1 MRLFIVVLFLMI
13 IWIFPAYG
21 FPTANSTAEKKEVD
35 QEDTY
40 SKIGIGISIFS
51 LIFGILIFYVQDRQ
65 GKKLKKLIIDVHVF
79 SEDQKSIKNAKRKR
93 YSKMM
98 LFGLQLI
105 DYEIE
110 GMAIQQRLRDHN
122 DQSMSYN
129 ELKQMQI
136 TDYEKAQ
143 KRFLDVNIEY
153 DMMLEIFSQEIENQ
167 YRQTWNVLRTPSIYV
182 NFDDSEKI
190 WEMITKIAQEF
201 TNLKNL
207 LMPYVDPNDENT
219 FSDLFD
225 LKRYVKKDNDNLLP
239 HK

>member
-1 MRLFIVVLFLMI
+1 MRLSIVILFLMI

-21 FPTANSTAEKKEVD
+21 FPTANSTAEQKEVNQND
-35 QEDTY
+35 IY
-40 SKIGIGISIFS
+40 SEIGIGIAFSS

-65 GKKLKKLIIDVHVF
+65 GKRLKKLVVDVHEF
-79 SEDQKSIKNAKRKR
+79 AEDQKSIKNAKRTK
-93 YSKMM
+93 YSKMI

-110 GMAIQQRLRDHN
+110 GMTIQQRLRDHN

-136 TDYEKAQ
+136 DDYEKAQ

-153 DMMLEIFSQEIENQ
+153 DVMLEIFSQEIENQ

-190 WEMITKIAQEF
+190 WEMITKIAREF
-201 TNLKNL
+201 ANLKNL
-207 LMPYVDPNDENT
+207 LMPYVDPNEKNT

-225 LKRYVKKDNDNLLP
+225 LKRYTKKDNGKP
-239 HK
+239 VTA

>member
-13 IWIFPAYG
+13 MWIFPAYG
-21 FPTANSTAEKKEVD
+21 FPVSNSTAEKTEND
-35 QEDTY
+35 QGDTY
-40 SKIGIGISIFS
+40 SKIGIGIAIFS

-65 GKKLKKLIIDVHVF
+65 GKKLKKLVVNVHEF
-79 SEDQKSIKNAKRKR
+79 SEDQKSIKNAKREK
-93 YSKMM
+93 YSKMI

-110 GMAIQQRLRDHN
+110 GMIIQQRLRDHN

-136 TDYEKAQ
+136 ADYEKAQ

-153 DMMLEIFSQEIENQ
+153 DVMLEIFSREIENQ
-167 YRQTWNVLRTPSIYV
+167 YRQTWNILRTPSIYV

-190 WEMITKIAQEF
+190 WEMITKIAREF
-201 TNLKNL
+201 ANLKNL
-207 LMPYVDPNDENT
+207 LMPYVDPNEKDT

-225 LKRYVKKDNDNLLP
+225 LKRYTKKDNGKP
-239 HK
+239 ATA